1 MASPKFPGCSSRV
14 ARLRLPGGF
23 TDPGGGGS
31 NLDARE
37 QVPRGDQSGDAG
49 WGSWRENVNHSRS
62 RGVLTCS
69 RAVRYPKSI
78 PILAGMVA
86 GGALGIKGV
95 DAPPDVEPVGPLPV
109 PCVARS

>member
-1 MASPKFPGCSSRV
+1 M
-14 ARLRLPGGF
+14 
-23 TDPGGGGS
+23 
-31 NLDARE
+31 
-37 QVPRGDQSGDAG
+37 
-49 WGSWRENVNHSRS
+49 
-62 RGVLTCS
+62 LTCS